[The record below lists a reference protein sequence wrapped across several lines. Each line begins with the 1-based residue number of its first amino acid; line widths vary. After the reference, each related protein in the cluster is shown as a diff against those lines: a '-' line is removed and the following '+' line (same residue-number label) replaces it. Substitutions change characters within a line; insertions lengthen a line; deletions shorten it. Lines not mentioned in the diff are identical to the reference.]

1 MKDKILFWID
11 TNLAEFGIAKFLEQ
25 HNIFDLFAIYDIN
38 YPLNQ
43 SFKNQNIVNFQKEW
57 FFWEHVLEP
66 KKDIDIKYL
75 KEFEDK
81 YQIQL
86 WNLVYTERIF
96 YKYNPFYKFKKNEIL
111 SILEQE
117 CKFFEYVLNET
128 KPNFL
133 IIKITDFHRNHLLS
147 EMCKKK
153 GIKVLTLVPTRI
165 GNRATIVS
173 DVNKFDETWK
183 TRLEEEIGTGEDF
196 NIEKYLKSHDRAKQ
210 TKKIVSGGINFPL
223 NKKIKVAYKWIT
235 ETFDEKYKKSYDR
248 KGVSR
253 SKAGYI
259 FVKNILKS
267 KIRRSFIDKHF
278 TREIIEEKFIFFPLQ
293 VVPERT
299 VSLDAPYYSNQIS
312 VITNIAKSIPIDYKL
327 YVKEHFSMEA
337 RNWRSISEYKQIM
350 ELPNIRI
357 IHPSVSAEKIIKKSK
372 LTITISSTAGM
383 EAAYYKKPTII
394 FADTI
399 YSKLSSIT
407 RINNYEHLRDEIK
420 NSLARKNDYLDLE
433 KFLKIMDKNTF
444 EFDAFDLY
452 SRFTRKFHNEGFL
465 QASQIEMNELEEFLI
480 EQKKILEKCVEE
492 FLKVIIKYKKLKNN

>member
-25 HNIFDLFAIYDIN
+25 RNIFDLFAIYDIN

-43 SFKNQNIVNFQKEW
+43 SFKNQNIVTFQKEW
-57 FFWEHVLEP
+57 FFWEHVLEI
-66 KKDIDIKYL
+66 KKDIDTKYL
-75 KEFEDK
+75 KGFEDK

-117 CKFFEYVLNET
+117 CKFFEYVLDEI

-133 IIKITDFHRNHLLS
+133 IIKITDFHRNHLLA

-173 DVNKFDETWK
+173 DVNKFDETWE
-183 TRLEEEIGTGEDF
+183 TILEEHTDENF
-196 NIEKYLKSHDRAKQ
+196 SIEKYLKLHDRVKQ
-210 TKKIVSGGINFPL
+210 TKKIVSGGIKFPL
-223 NKKIKVAYKWIT
+223 NKKINVAYKWIT

-248 KGVSR
+248 KGVTR
-253 SKAGYI
+253 IKAGCI

-267 KIRRSFIDKHF
+267 KIRRSFIDKKFIH
-278 TREIIEEKFIFFPLQ
+278 EIIEEKFIFFPLQ

-350 ELPNIRI
+350 ELPNVRI
-357 IHPSVSAEKIIKKSK
+357 IHPSISAEKIIKKSK
-372 LTITISSTAGM
+372 LTIAISSTAGM
-383 EAAYYKKPTII
+383 EAAYYKKPAII
-394 FADTI
+394 FSDTI

-407 RINNYEHLRDEIK
+407 RINNYENLRDEIK
-420 NSLARKNDYLDLE
+420 NSLARENDYLDLE
-433 KFLKIMDKNTF
+433 NFIKIMDKNTF

-452 SRFTRKFHNEGFL
+452 SRFTKRFHNWGFL
-465 QASQIEMNELEEFLI
+465 QASEIKMSELETFLV
-480 EQKKILEKCVEE
+480 EQRGILEKCVEE
-492 FLKVIIKYKKLKNN
+492 FLKVITKYKKLRNN